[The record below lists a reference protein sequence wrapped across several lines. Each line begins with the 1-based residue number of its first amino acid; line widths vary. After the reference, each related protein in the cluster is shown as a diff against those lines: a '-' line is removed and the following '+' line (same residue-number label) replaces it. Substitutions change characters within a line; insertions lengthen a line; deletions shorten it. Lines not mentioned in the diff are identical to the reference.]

1 MRLHQKFKNVH
12 SYACGIEKW
21 VKDFYKEVS
30 GRTLTMTFPMDFA
43 IADWYD
49 KASVID
55 TYKRIKAEWLKDYKA
70 WTEVCISLS
79 YLSYAN
85 DQLEKQ
91 GIEGRE
97 SFIELYSKLF
107 NEAHD
112 AFYEHYKDNEEAQD
126 YFFEWTD

>member
-55 TYKRIKAEWLKDYKA
+55 TYKRVKDAYLNDYKA
-70 WTEVCISLS
+70 FTEVVVSLI
-79 YLSYAN
+79 YLAYAN
-85 DQLEKQ
+85 DQLRKQ
-91 GIEGRE
+91 GVESRE
-97 SFIELYSKLF
+97 RFIELYEKLF
-107 NEAHD
+107 YEAKEL
-112 AFYEHYKDNEEAQD
+112 FYEHYKDNEEAQD